1 MSTQLN
7 KFKYIINSGCS
18 YGEMAESIK
27 KPIETGLN
35 DSNQEKDKWFI
46 TDDDVVIIDVA
57 LPSQGVEYISDST
70 IHTVNYLTKLGVLPK
85 NIYCFI
91 EWSQWSRITI
101 PPYKFID
108 YKKHL
113 NFSDKKNFNIG
124 ILGQGKSNDY
134 LVKALKGL
142 DITSSEEIHN
152 IGKIGDRVYITPT
165 HTGFDEIG
173 NPPELVSYLER
184 AQEVERSISEEVKVK
199 NYIDTIL
206 RTQYFLKSKNISYN
220 CCFMQGSL
228 CGWFDKEDFMYSH
241 YPETSNQND
250 WSLYDKKT
258 NEMFLIQDRIPMDE
272 NYDVENVIPSIRKT
286 FNLIDWSKFWTYDKN
301 NFRRG
306 GYDEWC
312 FDNFGLCSMIQ
323 PNIVYDISHLN
334 NEYSVQE
341 TRTNFGDHPNV
352 NLYKLL
358 WNDIAKDCNF
368 LKMDEKWCKEIERR
382 FREDKKSNES
392 FPTIH
397 GVTLSESYLYKRTK
411 HTNISIG
418 YGTRGIL

>member
-7 KFKYIINSGCS
+7 KFKFIINSGCS
-18 YGEMAESIK
+18 YGLMAESIK
-27 KPIETGLN
+27 KPIETGSN
-35 DSNQEKDKWFI
+35 DFNQVKDRWFV
-46 TDDDVVIIDVA
+46 TDDNVVIIDVS
-57 LPSQGVEYISDST
+57 LPSQGAEWISDST

-113 NFSDKKNFNIG
+113 NFLDKRNFNIR
-124 ILGQGKSNDY
+124 ILGEHRPNDY

-142 DITSSEEIHN
+142 DITSCEKVHN

-165 HTGFDEIG
+165 HSGFDSIG

-228 CGWFDKEDFMYSH
+228 SGWFDKEDFMYSH
-241 YPETSNQND
+241 YPETSHQND
-250 WSLYDKKT
+250 WSAFNTETD
-258 NEMFLIQDRIPMDE
+258 EMMLVQDRIPMDE

-286 FNLIDWSKFWTYDKN
+286 FNLIDWSKFWTYETKD
-301 NFRRG
+301 FRRG

-312 FDNFGLCSMIQ
+312 MDTFGLCSMIQ
-323 PNIVYDISHLN
+323 PNVIVEPHLN
-334 NEYSVQE
+334 LVQE
-341 TRTNFGDHPNV
+341 TQTNFGYHPNV

-358 WNDIAKDCNF
+358 WNDIAKDCSF
-368 LKMDEKWCKEIERR
+368 LKMDEDWCKEIERR
-382 FREDKKSNES
+382 FREDKKSDED
-392 FPTIH
+392 FGTVH
-397 GVTLSESYLYKRTK
+397 GVTLSESYLYKRIK
-411 HTNISIG
+411 HTHISIENG
-418 YGTRGIL
+418 ARGIL